1 MRDGPVV
8 LAGAGGM
15 LGTAFRR
22 SALADRIV
30 PLGREELS
38 VGGVRERLRALAPSV
53 VINCAADTD
62 VEGAEEDARVAYE
75 VNALLP
81 ELLARACREVGARML
96 HFSSTGCYGDWKRT
110 PYDDWDRL
118 QPTTAHHRAKAA
130 GEEAVRAACP
140 DSLILRLGWLYGG
153 ERGHRKNFV
162 WARITEA
169 RGAAEMFSD
178 PSQTGTPTHVDDV
191 VRQSLVLLE
200 RDAGGT
206 MNCVAQ
212 GAASR
217 LEYVMRIVELAG
229 LPTKLRP
236 RAFRRRAPVSPNEAA
251 VNAKLGMLGLDVMP
265 AWDEALARYVA
276 SLMEAAP

>member
-15 LGTAFRR
+15 LGQAFGR

-30 PLGREELS
+30 PLGRDDLQVARS
-38 VGGVRERLRALAPSV
+38 GAIRDRLRAIAPAV

-62 VEGAEEDARVAYE
+62 VEGAEDDARTAFA

-81 ELLARACREVGARML
+81 ELLAQACRADGARLL

-110 PYDDWDRL
+110 PYDDWDALR
-118 QPTTAHHRAKAA
+118 PTTAHHRSKAA
-130 GEEAVRAACP
+130 GEAAVRDACP

-153 ERGHRKNFV
+153 AAGHRKNFV
-162 WARITEA
+162 WARINEA
-169 RGAAEMFSD
+169 RGAGEMFSD

-191 VRQSLVLLE
+191 VRQSIVLL
-200 RDAGGT
+200 
-206 MNCVAQ
+206 
-212 GAASR
+212 
-217 LEYVMRIVELAG
+217 ELAG

-251 VNAKLGMLGLDVMP
+251 VNSKLAMLGLDAMP
-265 AWDEALARYVA
+265 AWDAALARYVTA
-276 SLMEAAP
+276 LGETAR